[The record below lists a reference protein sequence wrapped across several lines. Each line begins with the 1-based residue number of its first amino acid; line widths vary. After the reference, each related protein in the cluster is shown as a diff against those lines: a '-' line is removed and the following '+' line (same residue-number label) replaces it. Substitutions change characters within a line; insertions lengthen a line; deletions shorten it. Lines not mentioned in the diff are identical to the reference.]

1 MRRQLNI
8 RSDEAYRIAHDIAAR
23 LNVSTTEVVVTALR
37 HFGARVAPS
46 IEGMTPTQR
55 SEYSALMKLARRTAR
70 AKKPGA
76 TSDHGNLYD
85 DFGLPR

>member
-8 RSDEAYRIAHDIAAR
+8 RSDEAYRIAHDIAGR
-23 LNVSTTEVVVTALR
+23 LNVSTTEVVVKALR
-37 HFGARVAPS
+37 DYGTRVAPP

-55 SEYSALMKLARRTAR
+55 SEYKALMNLARRTAK

-76 TSDHGNLYD
+76 TSDHSNLYD

>member
-8 RSDEAYRIAHDIAAR
+8 RSDEAYRIAHDIAGR
-23 LNVSTTEVVVTALR
+23 LNVSTTEVVVKALR
-37 HFGARVAPS
+37 DYGARVAPS

-55 SEYSALMKLARRTAR
+55 SEYRALMSLARRTAK

-76 TSDHGNLYD
+76 TSDHRHLYD

>member
-1 MRRQLNI
+1 MGRQLNV

-37 HFGARVAPS
+37 DYGARVAPAVK
-46 IEGMTPTQR
+46 GMTPTQR
-55 SEYSALMKLARRTAR
+55 SEYRALMSLARKTAK

-76 TSDHGNLYD
+76 TSDHADLYD